1 MTKSINQPPN
11 PEPEKPN
18 PVKRLISKLKSSPK
32 TVATGAVAIA
42 ALGSLGYWG
51 TQVLVKKKL
60 PPFLESQIGKFIQRP
75 IDLGEVKGFS
85 LGGIEFGKTVIPAT
99 ASDPDKVEVDG
110 VKVGFNIFPVLFRR
124 TLPIDVALIHPNI
137 YLEQEKDGQW
147 INLDFL
153 KNDKKKKEPLVYFD
167 VDLDVDQAD
176 ITAVPYEQNPL
187 KAEVDGT
194 GRFNQKQEFLSYDLD
209 AGIEKAKATIQGETK
224 LKTLTTDTKLLV
236 KDLALAD
243 VATLLPN
250 SPVKLNSGLLNA
262 NLDINIPSWKEINT
276 ANIKGMVNLQNVAG
290 KATNLNAPVSAESE
304 LNFSGRNADVK
315 QTQASLGDITA
326 QVGGKVNL
334 DSGYNLNLNVLP
346 FQLASI
352 PNNLIKQ
359 VPVDLAGEVEAQ
371 LKVRGAIKDP
381 QLRGNIN
388 NTQPVRIDKTSF
400 KQINADFQ
408 ANLDKVV
415 LNNVQI
421 NPVAGGNVT
430 AKGTIETNLRQ
441 ALENKKA
448 IDAVKMPLDFTF
460 QADLPTQKL
469 VTPYYQFPQQ
479 VAVGNLKAKG
489 QVNGTVNN
497 PNALVNWSIPQA
509 SANNL
514 EDIAGSGELA
524 FADNK
529 LSLRDTEITYG
540 DGKADVEADANLDNK
555 QWQANLDANSLNLT
569 PFLAQVKNPNLNLNR
584 PVAVNTAKANLN
596 GRLDRLDVEK
606 INGTADLNLNVDG
619 GDVVV
624 NSQLNS
630 GNVKAKAVTNNIQL
644 DRFVTSLPVAA
655 SLQSG
660 TVNASGKL
668 KQLLAF
674 KDNPSL
680 NSVKADADLNLSV
693 DGEAVAVNSQ
703 IDSGRVQANA
713 NTSQIDLNR
722 IVPNLPVPA
731 NIRSSQVRASGE
743 LKQLLTFAKNP
754 DLSTVDARVDADL
767 GVADGTV
774 KAIAS
779 LQNNQWQANVNA
791 TNVNSQLLI
800 NEFAPDKFA
809 SVKLDNLNAQ
819 ADLSGD
825 IKPVLNKNINVPVAI
840 NNFTAN
846 SGAQNIDAKGNLT
859 LSNVTSN
866 LDIAK
871 TNLDV
876 VANLDFD
883 QLPIDR
889 VIAAAS
895 QDDRL
900 IAENVNIAGKAT
912 FNGQFQGKQLISA
925 PSDPGNINLTG
936 DLQLQNFAFND
947 IAFDPVMAGTVNV
960 QTGKEIALNLK
971 GEQDVI
977 AANAVPCTASD
988 CKLPYL
994 PNSLEIRQAEDTD
1007 NPVIAT
1013 GDRNGDIF
1021 SLDIN
1026 NFPLAL
1032 LNLAPAKAAGIDGAL
1047 QGKTSGK
1054 VALNLYTLAAKG
1066 NIAIDK
1072 PGVGYIQAKQLDANF
1087 DYDPA
1092 QNIAKITNSSLELGN
1107 SQYNLNAALNLK
1119 SGAIDGK
1126 LDIPQAYIQDAL
1138 TTFRWFT
1145 VADVTDLFNIP
1156 DYGEAAA
1163 VKPAPDKET
1172 VDQSIARK
1180 LNQLRNVNK
1189 KIQANAAQKET
1200 GNVPTELNIQG
1211 KYVGQITLGG
1221 TIQTPKANFNV
1232 EGDNWQWQ
1240 TTPAYPNIVPPLG
1253 LVTEEP
1259 QSIDIPQLSV
1269 AGNLLGTTVDLDE
1282 AKIQVQQA
1290 VLSLKG
1296 KLSPEQEDATFAIDN
1311 LTVDNIGNFV
1321 KIPVDIAGE
1330 INATGTIKGTPK
1342 NPNLAGKVAFTDGSF
1357 NGNVLPAKLAGDFNY
1372 DGSKLAFNTTAPD
1385 SIRVEASVP
1394 YPIIPGKSDRFTAK
1408 ADVDKE
1414 AFVFLSAFS
1423 QNYLNWIGGDG
1434 NAKLNAN
1441 ARLDLNRKG
1450 IIYDLDAKG
1459 VVNLK
1464 DANIS
1469 VKTPFFTEPFV
1480 GTGKITLNNQIVNVE
1495 NLDATFAKKDLSVTG
1510 KLPIL
1515 TAVNNL
1521 DKPLTIDLPPGDID
1535 IRKLYKGGV
1544 EGQVKVTGASL
1555 EPVIGGEVTLENGKV
1570 SLPKAEAPTQ
1580 EETVQLAKSKLSN
1593 TVSGANALSN
1603 QGNNQQPAAKS
1614 SGFVTA
1620 LNNLK
1625 VNLKDFNFEQTPV
1638 YKFKLNGGL
1647 TLNGT
1652 VDQPSNIIPK
1662 GTLTLAR
1669 ADVNLFSNKFDLDR
1683 SRKNTIIFTPE
1694 AGVFDPALDI
1704 ILNTEVEDV
1713 QQQQLNSIRSVDA
1726 NSNEI
1731 NDPLSENNSETVRI
1745 SLVID
1750 GETAEILPNLA
1761 QDSTN
1766 CIVRPI
1772 DAPLVEN
1779 KKYYTQAE
1787 LNRLTNCFNQGSLT
1801 QGDRNLINSPAV
1813 KLTSTPSLGQ
1823 GEIIGLLSGRFLD
1836 FASNLGNG
1844 GDSQSTLFR
1853 TGVQNFVINP
1863 LFNKF
1868 LYKVEDTTVG
1878 LGKKI
1883 GLNYLTIY
1891 PDLEGIYE
1899 INKDSSLRFT
1909 YTHNL
1914 FNKAVEAINNTANE
1928 QRSSNEV
1935 RLEYQRNF

>member
-1 MTKSINQPPN
+1 MTKSINTPPN

-18 PVKRLISKLKSSPK
+18 PVKRLINKLKSSPK
-32 TVATGAVAIA
+32 TVATGAIAIA
-42 ALGSLGYWG
+42 AFGSLGYWG

-99 ASDPDKVEVDG
+99 ANDPDKVEVDG

-153 KNDKKKKEPLVYFD
+153 NKEKKKLPIYFD

-176 ITAVPYEQNPL
+176 ITAVPYKQNPL
-187 KAEVDGT
+187 KAQLDGS
-194 GRFNQKQEFLSYDLD
+194 GRLNQKQEILTYDLD
-209 AGIEKAKATIQGETK
+209 AGIEQAKATIKGETK
-224 LKTLTTDTKLLV
+224 LKTVTTDTKLLV
-236 KDLALAD
+236 KDLALSD

-250 SPVKLNSGLLNA
+250 SPVKLNSGLLNV
-262 NLDINIPSWKEINT
+262 NLDINIPSWSEINT
-276 ANIKGMVNLQNVAG
+276 ANVRGMVNLQNVEG
-290 KATNLNAPVSAESE
+290 KATDLNAPVSAESK

-334 DSGYNLNLNVLP
+334 DSGYDLNLNVLP

-352 PNNLIKQ
+352 PSNLIKQ

-371 LKVRGAIKDP
+371 VKVRGGIKDP
-381 QLRGNIN
+381 QLMGNIN

-408 ANLDKVV
+408 ANLNKVV

-421 NPVAGGNVT
+421 NPVEGGNVT

-441 ALENKKA
+441 ALENNKA
-448 IDAVKMPLDFTF
+448 IDAIKMPLDFSF
-460 QADLPTQKL
+460 QANLPTQEL
-469 VTPYYQFPQQ
+469 VTPYYQLPEK
-479 VAVGNLKAKG
+479 VAVGNLRAKG
-489 QVNGTVNN
+489 QVNGTVDK

-524 FADNK
+524 FANNK

-540 DGKADVEADANLDNK
+540 DGKADVEAEANLDNK
-555 QWQANLDANSLNLT
+555 QWQASLDANSLNLT
-569 PFLAQVKNPNLNLNR
+569 PFLAQVNNPNLNLNR

-655 SLQSG
+655 SVQSG

-674 KDNPSL
+674 KDNPNLS
-680 NSVKADADLNLSV
+680 SVKADADLNLSV
-693 DGEAVAVNSQ
+693 DGEAVAVDSQ
-703 IDSGRVQANA
+703 IDSGRVLANA
-713 NTSQIDLNR
+713 NTSQINLNR
-722 IVPNLPVPA
+722 IVPNLPIPA

-754 DLSTVDARVDADL
+754 DLSTVDASVNADL

-791 TNVNSQLLI
+791 SNVNSQLLL
-800 NEFAPDKFA
+800 NEFAPKKFA
-809 SVKLDNLNAQ
+809 SVELDNLNAQ

-825 IKPVLNKNINVPVAI
+825 IKPVLNKDINVPVAI

-846 SGAQNIDAKGNLT
+846 TGAQNIDAKGNLT

-883 QLPIDR
+883 RLPIDQ
-889 VIAAAS
+889 VVAAAS
-895 QDDRL
+895 QNDQL
-900 IAENVNIAGKAT
+900 IAENVNIAGKAA

-960 QTGKEIALNLK
+960 ETGKEIALNLK

-977 AANAVPCTASD
+977 AASAVPCTASD

-994 PNSLEIRQAEDTD
+994 PNSLELRQGEDTD

-1054 VALNLYTLAAKG
+1054 IALNLYTLAAQG
-1066 NIAIDK
+1066 NIAINK

-1087 DYDPA
+1087 NYDPA
-1092 QNIAKITNSSLELGN
+1092 KNIAKISNSSLELGN

-1145 VADVTDLFNIP
+1145 VADVTDLFNIS

-1189 KIQANAAQKET
+1189 KIQANAAVKET

-1232 EGDNWQWQ
+1232 EGNNWQWQ
-1240 TTPAYPNIVPPLG
+1240 TIPAYPNIVPPLG
-1253 LVTEEP
+1253 LVIEES
-1259 QSIDIPQLSV
+1259 QSIDIPKV
-1269 AGNLLGTTVDLDE
+1269 AIAGDLQGTTVDLNK
-1282 AKIQVQQA
+1282 AKIQVQDA

-1296 KLSPEQEDATFAIDN
+1296 KLSPEQEDAQFAINN

-1321 KIPVDIAGE
+1321 KIPVDLAGE
-1330 INATGTIKGTPK
+1330 INATGTIKGSPS
-1342 NPNLAGKVAFTDGSF
+1342 NPQLAGKVAFTDGAF
-1357 NGNVLPAKLAGDFNY
+1357 NGNVLPAKLAGDFDY

-1394 YPIIPGKSDRFTAK
+1394 YPIIPGKSDRLTAK

-1414 AFVFLSAFS
+1414 AFVFLGAFS

-1450 IIYDLDAKG
+1450 IIYDLDAQG

-1464 DANIS
+1464 DAN
-1469 VKTPFFTEPFV
+1469 VAVETPFFTEPFV
-1480 GTGKITLNNQIVNVE
+1480 GTGKITINNQIVNVE

-1521 DKPLTIDLPPGDID
+1521 DKPLTIDLPEGDID

-1544 EGQVKVTGASL
+1544 EGKVTVTGASL
-1555 EPVIGGEVTLENGKV
+1555 EPVIGGKVTLEDGKV
-1570 SLPKAEAPTQ
+1570 SLPKTEAPTQ
-1580 EETVQLAKSKLSN
+1580 EETVQLTKSKVSN
-1593 TVSGANALSN
+1593 TVSGAKALSKAP
-1603 QGNNQQPAAKS
+1603 GNNQQPSAAKS

-1625 VNLKDFNFEQTPV
+1625 VNLKDFSFEQAPV
-1638 YKFKLNGGL
+1638 YEFKLDGGL

-1652 VDQPSNIIPK
+1652 VDKPSNIIPK
-1662 GTLTLAR
+1662 GTLTLTR
-1669 ADVNLFSNKFDLDR
+1669 ADVNLFSNKFDLARDR
-1683 SRKNTIIFTPE
+1683 ENTIVFTPE

-1704 ILNTEVEDV
+1704 ILVTEVEDIK
-1713 QQQQLNSIRSVDA
+1713 QQQFNSLRSVEA

-1731 NDPLSENNSETVRI
+1731 DDPISQGNDSETIRI

-1761 QDSTN
+1761 ENSTN
-1766 CIVRPI
+1766 CNTSTIRPN

-1779 KKYYTQAE
+1779 KKYYSQTE
-1787 LNRLTNCFNQGSLT
+1787 LNQLTKCFNEVSLT
-1801 QGDRNLINSPAV
+1801 GGDRNLINSPAV
-1813 KLTSTPSLGQ
+1813 QLTSIPSLDQ
-1823 GEIIGLLSGRFLD
+1823 GEIISLLSGRFID

-1844 GDSQSTLFR
+1844 GDSQS
-1853 TGVQNFVINP
+1853 Q
-1863 LFNKF
+1863 LFNMGVNTF
-1868 LYKVEDTTVG
+1868 VVTPLLNSVLYKVDDTTVK

-1883 GLNYLTIY
+1883 GLDYLTLY
-1891 PDLEGIYE
+1891 PNLEGIYN
-1899 INKDSSLRFT
+1899 INRNSSLRST
-1909 YTHNL
+1909 YNYT
-1914 FNKAVEAINNTANE
+1914 F
-1928 QRSSNEV
+1928 NEV
-1935 RLEYQRNF
+1935 RVEYQKSF